1 MENLPE
7 NIYSSF
13 VVREI
18 DSHAISSMR
27 TSSYSLMCRAGE
39 AAQIIINT
47 HYSEAKKIVIF
58 CGDGNNGGD
67 GFILASLL
75 LKNNKNVIVISVGSK
90 ESLSEE
96 ANQALNLYITNG
108 GVVKKFEKA
117 ASYINEFE
125 PDLYVDAILGIGIS
139 RNISGF
145 YLEAINFLN
154 SSSIPIVSIDIPS
167 GLNSDTGIPMKI
179 AVKASITIVLIAL
192 KQGLF
197 LANAADYVG
206 KIKFD
211 GLGVPLELYD
221 IFRPSLRIMNL
232 SSLPSILPMRSKS
245 SYKGDN
251 GTLLVVGG
259 NENMGGA
266 ITLAAESALRSGVG
280 MVKVAT
286 HIKNKDFILKRLPEV
301 LCFGIETSNQLEDC
315 LDDVDAIVLGPGL
328 GNSSWSNNLYRIIIN
343 SKLPIILDADALNI
357 LARDK
362 EKRDNWILTPHPG
375 EASKLL
381 DKNSK
386 EIQCDRMSNVKKISD
401 RFGGVVVLKGCNT
414 LVMQDGESSPSV
426 CTYGNSGMAVA
437 GMGDVLAG
445 IIGSL
450 VAQNIKPIEAAI
462 AGVMIH
468 ALAGDAE
475 SINGKKGMIPSDLMS
490 HIRRIV
496 N

>member
-1 MENLPE
+1 MENLPS
-7 NIYSSF
+7 NIYSSE
-13 VVREI
+13 VVRKI
-18 DSHAISSMR
+18 DNHAIGSIPI
-27 TSSYSLMCRAGE
+27 SSYSLMLKAGQ

-47 HYSEAKKIVIF
+47 HYSEAKKIVVF

-75 LKNNKNVIVISVGSK
+75 LQNNKSVAVIRVGSN
-90 ESLSEE
+90 ENLSEE
-96 ANQALNLYITNG
+96 TNQALNLYLKTG
-108 GVVKKFEKA
+108 GVVKKFENGT
-117 ASYINEFE
+117 SYINEFE
-125 PDLYVDAILGIGIS
+125 ADLYVDAILGTGIS
-139 RNISGF
+139 RKVSGF

-154 SSSIPIVSIDIPS
+154 SSKIPIVSIDIPS
-167 GLNSDTGIPMKI
+167 GLNSDTGIPMKT
-179 AVKASITIVLIAL
+179 AVKSSITLVLVAL

-197 LANAADYVG
+197 LGNASDYVG
-206 KIKFD
+206 QIKFD
-211 GLGVPLELYD
+211 GLDIPLELYD
-221 IFRPSLRIMNL
+221 IFRPSLRIMNS
-232 SSLPSILPMRSKS
+232 SSLPNILPMRLKS

-301 LCFGIETSNQLEDC
+301 LCFGIEAKNQLANC
-315 LDDVDAIVLGPGL
+315 LDDVDAVVLGPGL
-328 GNSSWSNNLYRIIIN
+328 GRSRWSNDLYRTTMN

-357 LARDK
+357 LAEDS

-375 EASKLL
+375 EASRLL
-381 DKNSK
+381 DTNSK
-386 EIQCDRMSNVKKISD
+386 EIQRDRMSNIKKIAN

-414 LVMQDGESSPSV
+414 LVMQDQESSPSV

-450 VAQNIKPIEAAI
+450 VAQNIKPIEAAF

-475 SINGKKGMIPSDLMS
+475 SINGKKGMIPSDLMP
-490 HIRRIV
+490 HIRKIV